1 MKKTRAVKIILWAV
15 IIAAAAA
22 GVWLMVKPSGSGD
35 ITLQTAQ
42 AVRGDIRNS
51 VTATGTVEP
60 VTLVEVGTQV
70 SGIIDRLY
78 VDYND
83 RVTAGQLIAEMDKV
97 TLESDLEEAEAQLA
111 SSKTE
116 YEYRMK
122 EYLRT
127 KQLYD
132 KELVSDAEYD
142 EALYLYETA
151 KNTYA
156 QRQASIVGIRRN
168 LGYATITSPID
179 GVVISRAVEEGQT
192 VAAGF
197 ETPTL
202 FTIANDLTDMQV
214 IADVDE
220 ADIGYVQE
228 GQRVDFT
235 VDAYPDDVFTGT
247 VEQVRL
253 EATTES
259 SVVTYEVVITAYNPE
274 LKLKPGLTANVTI
287 YTLERNDVCCIPSK
301 ALRFVPDP
309 GMMESMG
316 YNVAGPGSGEGAPA
330 GAGGFAPAAGMEMP
344 PAPDGGI
351 PGNMPFPAVPENIC
365 WVLNG
370 TQLEP
375 RTVTVGQSDGDMTE
389 IISGVAEGETVVTG
403 VQMAVLPAKS
413 APQERSPFMPGPP
426 R

>member
-1 MKKTRAVKIILWAV
+1 MKKKTTVKITVWTAV
-15 IIAAAAA
+15 LAAAAV
-22 GVWLMVKPSGSGD
+22 GIWLTVRPSGGGD
-35 ITLQTAQ
+35 ITLQTAV
-42 AVRGDIRNS
+42 AARGDIRNS

-142 EALYLYETA
+142 EALYHYETA
-151 KNTYA
+151 RNTYA

-235 VDAYPDDVFTGT
+235 VDAYPDDVFSGT
-247 VEQVRL
+247 VKQVRL

-287 YTLERNDVCCIPSK
+287 YTLERNNVCCIPSK

-309 GMMESMG
+309 GMTESMG
-316 YNVAGPGSGEGAPA
+316 YSIAVPEAGKEGPAGP
-330 GAGGFAPAAGMEMP
+330 GGFAPAAGMEMP
-344 PAPDGGI
+344 AGPGGGI
-351 PGNMPFPAVPENIC
+351 PGGMPAPAAPENIC

-375 RTVTVGQSDGDMTE
+375 RTVTVGESDGEMTE

-403 VQMAVLPAKS
+403 VQMAVLPVKS

>member
-1 MKKTRAVKIILWAV
+1 M
-15 IIAAAAA
+15 
-22 GVWLMVKPSGSGD
+22 
-35 ITLQTAQ
+35 
-42 AVRGDIRNS
+42 
-51 VTATGTVEP
+51 TATGRVEP

-97 TLESDLEEAEAQLA
+97 TLESDLQEAEAQLA

-127 KQLYD
+127 KQLYE

-151 KNTYA
+151 RNTYA

-235 VDAYPDDVFTGT
+235 VDAYPDDVFSGT
-247 VEQVRL
+247 VKQVRL

-330 GAGGFAPAAGMEMP
+330 GAGGFAPSAGNGMP

-375 RTVTVGQSDGDMTE
+375 RTVTVGQSDGEMTE

-403 VQMAVLPAKS
+403 IQMAVLPAKS

>member
-1 MKKTRAVKIILWAV
+1 MKKKTTVKITVWTAV
-15 IIAAAAA
+15 LAAAAV
-22 GVWLMVKPSGSGD
+22 GIWLTVRPSGGGD
-35 ITLQTAQ
+35 ITLQTAV
-42 AVRGDIRNS
+42 AARGDIRNS

-151 KNTYA
+151 RNTYA

-235 VDAYPDDVFTGT
+235 VDAYPDDVFSGT
-247 VEQVRL
+247 VKQVRL

-274 LKLKPGLTANVTI
+274 LKLKPRLTANISI
-287 YTLERNDVCCIPSK
+287 YTVERDSVLCIPSK
-301 ALRFVPDP
+301 ALLLKPEVLQITKNNIVTDCDSPKK
-309 GMMESMG
+309 
-316 YNVAGPGSGEGAPA
+316 VWTKSGNTFTAIPVVV
-330 GAGGFAPAAGMEMP
+330 
-344 PAPDGGI
+344 GI
-351 PGNMPFPAVPENIC
+351 N
-365 WVLNG
+365 NG
-370 TQLEP
+370 TEA
-375 RTVTVGQSDGDMTE
+375 E
-389 IISGVAEGETVVTG
+389 IISGIEEGTEVVTE
-403 VQMAVLPAKS
+403 AVLNMKNFASDKNPGNG
-413 APQERSPFMPGPP
+413 FMPGPHG
-426 R
+426 RK

>member
-228 GQRVDFT
+228 GQRVDFA
-235 VDAYPDDVFTGT
+235 VDAYPDDVFSGT
-247 VEQVRL
+247 VKQVRL

-330 GAGGFAPAAGMEMP
+330 GAGGFAPSAGNGMP

-375 RTVTVGQSDGDMTE
+375 RTVTVGQSDGEMTE

-403 VQMAVLPAKS
+403 VQMSVLPAKS